1 MESQSKIKIVH
12 FSDAHLDTFYT
23 VGATA
28 DCGLQYCCRQDTE
41 TGKGSVKVGLWGS
54 PPNDSNSCDIPL
66 TTLRNAFQQ
75 IKDQGYDYL
84 FWTGDSTAHDDAS
97 VNQ

>member
-28 DCGLQYCCRQDTE
+28 DCGL
-41 TGKGSVKVGLWGS
+41 
-54 PPNDSNSCDIPL
+54 
-66 TTLRNAFQQ
+66 
-75 IKDQGYDYL
+75 
-84 FWTGDSTAHDDAS
+84 
-97 VNQ
+97 